1 MQLLSICQFKCWTNG
16 VYLSRDRKILYY
28 YDDKYQIQRISRLRL
43 LTSECGVQYR
53 NTTYAPANHHFSSSS
68 FLFTETFF
76 LSSILWYLLKQF
88 PFALSFISA
97 RVDILNF
104 YYVLSILV
112 FLFFRYCGRGYSLF
126 THSSAVCD
134 NWLSSFYYHKFAFNL
149 FCELRTEYQFLIH
162 LCSAYGTHL
171 GEEFHLILRIRTVP
185 QLEIATVWFYRFDLE
200 FRFIAFA

>member
-1 MQLLSICQFKCWTNG
+1 M
-16 VYLSRDRKILYY
+16 SRDRKILYY

-104 YYVLSILV
+104 YYVLSIL
-112 FLFFRYCGRGYSLF
+112 FFYFFVIVVVGILC
-126 THSSAVCD
+126 
-134 NWLSSFYYHKFAFNL
+134 
-149 FCELRTEYQFLIH
+149 LR
-162 LCSAYGTHL
+162 
-171 GEEFHLILRIRTVP
+171 ILRPCVTIDFQV
-185 QLEIATVWFYRFDLE
+185 
-200 FRFIAFA
+200 FITINLLLIYFVNFEQNINF